1 MQIGCAGRL
10 SHRSFSSYGQWSAI
24 ANFHEHHRRYS
35 KARTRI
41 QSLSTLHRAVL
52 RGSTPLEKGTV
63 PVRLMDFVRQASA
76 ALLASTLVC
85 PVIVA
90 DEGMWTFD
98 NPPLKQL
105 KEKYNFTP
113 TQQWLDHLRLSCVR
127 LNDGGSGSFV
137 SPHGLLLTNHH
148 VALGQLQKNSSA
160 EHDYVRDGF
169 YAATPEQEM
178 KSPDLEVNVLVSTEN
193 VTDRVNA
200 AVKAAKNAEEEFAKR
215 KTAIADIERES
226 TEKGGLRSDV
236 VTLYSGGEYWLY
248 RYKKYTDVR
257 LVFAVEQQTAFFGGD
272 PDNFTYPRYDLD
284 MALFRVY
291 ENGKPI
297 DSKDYLKWNPRGA
310 GDGELVFVSGHPG
323 ATERLGTYA
332 ELVSLRDDRLPYII
346 QNYKRRIAA
355 LKEYAALGPEQSRQA
370 LELIF
375 GLENGRKVYE
385 GRRDGLRD
393 KNLME
398 KKRKEDEEFRNT
410 VMANPEWKKE
420 YGSAWTLEEESLQK
434 VKPRIK
440 QQYFRVTD
448 SQLAAFAEQIV
459 SYVAEI
465 KKPDGDR
472 LDGFHDSQLDS
483 LGHRLF
489 SPAPIYPE
497 LEIARMTSALEAA
510 RQELGPDDPWVKAV
524 LDGRIPKDVATR
536 VITGTKLA
544 DPALRKSLV
553 DGGQTAVDASTD
565 PMIAMAR
572 RVDPVRREQ
581 IKWFEDNVQ
590 SVSQRAGEFLG
601 RARFAVY
608 GKDMYPDATFT
619 LRLSYGQVLGYPMNG
634 TIAPYKTTFYGL
646 YDRAGSF
653 DYKVPFD
660 LPKRYI
666 DGKDK
671 LDLSTPFNFVSTN
684 DIIGGNSGSP
694 VVNRNGEI
702 VGLIFDGNIES
713 LVGDF
718 VYDSYQNR
726 AVAVHTGAMTEALKK
741 LYGAQKLVDEL
752 LGQ

>member
-1 MQIGCAGRL
+1 M
-10 SHRSFSSYGQWSAI
+10 
-24 ANFHEHHRRYS
+24 NF
-35 KARTRI
+35 
-41 QSLSTLHRAVL
+41 
-52 RGSTPLEKGTV
+52 
-63 PVRLMDFVRQASA
+63 MDLARQASA
-76 ALLASTLVC
+76 ALLASALLC
-85 PVIVA
+85 PAITA

-98 NPPLKQL
+98 NPPIKQL
-105 KEKYNFTP
+105 QQKYNFTP
-113 TQQWLDHLRLSCVR
+113 TQQWLDHLRLSSVR

-169 YAATPEQEM
+169 YAATPEEEM

-200 AVKAAKNAEEEFAKR
+200 AVKGAKTPAEEFSKR
-215 KTAIADIERES
+215 KAVIADIERES
-226 TEKGGLRSDV
+226 TDKTGQRSDV

-257 LVFAVEQQTAFFGGD
+257 LVFAVEQQTAFYGGD

-297 DSKDYLKWNPRGA
+297 DSKDYLKWNPKGA
-310 GDGELVFVSGHPG
+310 GDGELVFVSGNPG
-323 ATERLGTYA
+323 GTERLVTYSY
-332 ELVSLRDDRLPYII
+332 LVNLRDGVLANII
-346 QNYKRRIAA
+346 ELLKSRIAV
-355 LKEYAALGPEQSRQA
+355 LKDYAARGPEQSRQA
-370 LELIF
+370 TTQIF
-375 GLENGRKVYE
+375 SLENSRKVFE
-385 GRRDGLRD
+385 GRRDGLQD

-398 KKRKEDEEFRNT
+398 KKRKEDEDFRDK
-410 VMANPEWKKE
+410 VAANADWKKE
-420 YGSAWTLEEESLQK
+420 YSAAWTMEEEALQK
-434 VKPRIK
+434 ERPRIK
-440 QQYFRVTD
+440 EQFFRSTD
-448 SQLAAFAEQIV
+448 SQLYALAVQIV
-459 SYVAEI
+459 TYVAEI
-465 KKPDGDR
+465 KKPDGER
-472 LDGFHDSQLDS
+472 LAGFHDSQLDS
-483 LGHRLF
+483 LKQRLF

-497 LEIARMTSALEAA
+497 MDIARMSGALELDLK
-510 RQELGPDDPWVKAV
+510 EMGPDDPFLKAV
-524 LDGRIPKDVATR
+524 LDGKSPKDAANYLVS
-536 VITGTKLA
+536 GTKVA
-544 DPALRKSLV
+544 DPAFRKSLV
-553 DGGQTAVDASTD
+553 EGGQAAVDASTD

-572 RVDPVRREQ
+572 RIDPIRREQ

-590 SVSQRAGEFLG
+590 SVEQRAGELLG
-601 RARFAVY
+601 KARFAVY
-608 GKDMYPDATFT
+608 GKNTYPDATFT

-634 TIAPYKTTFYGL
+634 TVAPYKTTFYGL
-646 YDRAGSF
+646 YDRAASF

-660 LPKRYI
+660 LPKRYL

-671 LDLSTPFNFVSTN
+671 LDLSTPFNFVTTN

-694 VVNRNGEI
+694 VVNRNGDI

-726 AVAVHTGAMTEALKK
+726 AVAVHTGGMTEALTK